1 MSLLF
6 TIFVDGNA
14 WYFMIVLP
22 DAIDFGGRRKIASA
36 ADSYETRDLCS
47 ALNARRHRHRAAA
60 GDI

>member
-36 ADSYETRDLCS
+36 ADMKPEIS